1 MAGDERRTGADLEGD
16 PELAALLAQW
26 PSVGADGPK
35 TANSARA
42 SGASVGERE
51 GARDPLAR
59 LLDRPG
65 AFSFV
70 AAASLLR
77 GRGAEVRYRHDA
89 SLTHGGGELRAVR
102 EVAAAGEGPGERARP
117 RYEVT
122 ASFLGAVGHAGPAP
136 LYLAELAAAED
147 EAGELRRELLDV
159 FHHRLYEILF
169 TGLLGQDSL
178 TEEILLAIGAGTL
191 PLRRLAAGRLLA
203 LAPLLVGRQ
212 RSARAIA
219 LGLRHLLADDLE
231 AAGGATLELEEFAGE
246 WVALGPGS
254 QMRLGDR
261 ASAALGHSTVIGA
274 WCRDP
279 ASRVRVRVGPVP
291 AAALADLSPGGA
303 AYERLVEA
311 LRVLVADPIEL
322 ELEVTVAGS
331 PSPPLGSMRLG
342 VDFRA
347 AAPGAGRRSLRF
359 PLPLA
364 SAGGTAGAYEPD
376 LSTRSTS

>member
-1 MAGDERRTGADLEGD
+1 M
-16 PELAALLAQW
+16 
-26 PSVGADGPK
+26 
-35 TANSARA
+35 
-42 SGASVGERE
+42 GERE

-122 ASFLGAVGHAGPAP
+122 ASFLRAVGHAGPAP

-178 TEEILLAIGAGTL
+178 SEEILLVFVVV
-191 PLRRLAAGRLLA
+191 RRPPRRP
-203 LAPLLVGRQ
+203 LAPHPTLFAPR
-212 RSARAIA
+212 RAPRRARARAIA
-219 LGLRHLLADDLE
+219 LGL
-231 AAGGATLELEEFAGE
+231 
-246 WVALGPGS
+246 
-254 QMRLGDR
+254 
-261 ASAALGHSTVIGA
+261 
-274 WCRDP
+274 
-279 ASRVRVRVGPVP
+279 
-291 AAALADLSPGGA
+291 
-303 AYERLVEA
+303 
-311 LRVLVADPIEL
+311 
-322 ELEVTVAGS
+322 
-331 PSPPLGSMRLG
+331 
-342 VDFRA
+342 
-347 AAPGAGRRSLRF
+347 
-359 PLPLA
+359 
-364 SAGGTAGAYEPD
+364 
-376 LSTRSTS
+376 